1 MSHGS
6 SMASPMPDDVKA
18 RIEAYGNAIVSD
30 WVPQQALLGH
40 LVSNLLEELWKP
52 QPVVCSRAMGQAI
65 GWYLTHGGHN
75 GNMES
80 ITSGVPM

>member
-6 SMASPMPDDVKA
+6 SMASPIPDDVKA

-40 LVSNLLEELWKP
+40 LVSNLLGGALETSAS
-52 QPVVCSRAMGQAI
+52 PV
-65 GWYLTHGGHN
+65 LTSSL
-75 GNMES
+75 M
-80 ITSGVPM
+80 